1 MAAPSGQFSSCR
13 YSSYTTV
20 ATIFSRRPPSRP
32 GMANELAARPNTIRL
47 PDRMP
52 GSTCGKT
59 MRRSVVKG
67 DACSD
72 SAAFSTPGSSFCS
85 DVHTGITMNGS
96 ITCTS
101 ATTTAISV

>member
-1 MAAPSGQFSSCR
+1 M
-13 YSSYTTV
+13 
-20 ATIFSRRPPSRP
+20 ATIFNRRPPSRP

-47 PDRMP
+47 PDKMP
-52 GSTCGKT
+52 GSTCGNT

-67 DACSD
+67 VACSD
-72 SAAFSTPGSSFCS
+72 RAAFSTPGSSFCS

-101 ATTTAISV
+101 AITTAISV